1 MEHHGISINTALHA
15 FRARAAD
22 VWTLDACGVTRSQ
35 TPIPALV
42 HRDAYAPLTP
52 RMRVLLIGGLSGSPE
67 DVTLAFSALDA
78 YLAAGERLGSV
89 LALSAVPCGNPD
101 GFTLGVAPQNGAG
114 GRPDSGYPPLNNFF
128 YDAHNPECR
137 YLWRWAGLQAPD
149 LVLEVRAGQTVTW
162 EASATAMALAPTLQ
176 ATRMMP
182 ADSCLAAL
190 GADLSNGLTPNGV
203 GPVPGLRLTTPPEA
217 LPEQLNR
224 LWALLQQS
232 TALQPSPARRVL
244 NARRARTP
252 LQIARSLAAVYGY
265 TLDPVVYTQGMA
277 ISGRLRLA
285 RMDPTY
291 DDPVPSIVRLV
302 EPYVSGE
309 VRTFDETAATS
320 ALAGL
325 IWGMQ
330 LAEVTRDRRYAD
342 LVINIAERYRP
353 GTDGGAPPPSDP
365 DFRTEDMFMNG
376 AMLGRAFRLS
386 GETRYMDLL
395 TDFLLAART
404 QQDDGL
410 FWHSR
415 STPYYWGRG
424 NGFAL
429 LGFSET
435 LSFLPADHPAYAA
448 LLRMHVRHLEALR
461 QYQCPSGMFPQVL
474 NVPGSYQECTATCMI
489 GYAMARALRRGWLD
503 ASYRR
508 TVDLAWQGV
517 SERIDDADGLV
528 DCCTNTGVQES
539 LQAYIDRPAIFGRD
553 DRGGAM
559 ALWFALEM
567 EQLART
573 SRTVNK

>member
-1 MEHHGISINTALHA
+1 MAQHDIPIHAALQA
-15 FRARAAD
+15 LGARAAD
-22 VWTLDACGVTRSQ
+22 VWSLDACGVTRSQ
-35 TPIPALV
+35 TPMAALV
-42 HRDAYAPLTP
+42 HRDAYTPMTP
-52 RMRVLLIGGLSGSPE
+52 RPRVLLVGGLSGHPE
-67 DVTLAFSALDA
+67 DVTLAVNAVEA
-78 YLAAGERLGSV
+78 YLAAGDRLGHTV
-89 LALSAVPCGNPD
+89 ALSTVPCANPD
-101 GFTLGVAPQNGAG
+101 GFALGVAPENGSG
-114 GRPDSGYPPLNNFF
+114 GRPEQGYPPLEHFF
-128 YDAHNPECR
+128 YDAHDPECR

-149 LVLEVRAGQTVTW
+149 LLLEVRSGPTVTW
-162 EASATAMALAPTLQ
+162 EASATAVALAPALQ
-176 ATRMMP
+176 AARVTP
-182 ADSCLAAL
+182 PESFVAAL
-190 GADLSNGLTPNGV
+190 GADLSHGLAPNGV
-203 GPVPGLRLTTPPEA
+203 GPIPGLRLTTPPDA
-217 LPEQLNR
+217 LPEQLDR
-224 LWALLQQS
+224 LWSLLHR
-232 TALQPSPARRVL
+232 TPTLCPSPARRTL
-244 NARRARTP
+244 EARRVRTP
-252 LQIARSLAAVYGY
+252 LQIARSLAIVYGH

-291 DDPVPSIVRLV
+291 ADPVPSIVRLV
-302 EPYVSGE
+302 EPYVSGA
-309 VRTFDETAATS
+309 VRLFDERVATS

-342 LVINIAERYRP
+342 LVISVAERYRP
-353 GTDGGAPPPSDP
+353 GTNGGAPPPSDP

-386 GETRYMDLL
+386 GATRYLDLL
-395 TDFLLAART
+395 TRFLLEARL

-435 LSFLPADHPAYAA
+435 LSFLPTDHPAYAA
-448 LLRMHVRHLEALR
+448 LLAIHVRHLEALR
-461 QYQCPSGMFPQVL
+461 QRQLPSGMFAQVL
-474 NVPGSYQECTATCMI
+474 NVPGAYQECTVTCMV

-503 ASYRR
+503 ASYRQ
-508 TVDLAWQGV
+508 VINLAWQGV
-517 SERIDDADGLV
+517 SERIDEVGGLA

-539 LQAYIDRPAIFGRD
+539 LQAYLDRPAIFGRD

-573 SRTVNK
+573 PGAL

>member
-1 MEHHGISINTALHA
+1 MEHHGIPVNAALQA
-15 FRARAAD
+15 LMARAAD

-35 TPIPALV
+35 TAIPALV
-42 HRDAYAPLTP
+42 HREAYATMTP
-52 RMRVLLIGGLSGSPE
+52 RTRVLLVGGLSGHPA
-67 DVTLAFSALDA
+67 DVTLAGNALEA
-78 YLAAGERLGSV
+78 YVAAGSHLGQA

-101 GFTLGVAPQNGAG
+101 GFTLGVAPENGVG
-114 GRPDSGYPPLNNFF
+114 GRPETGYPPRDNFF
-128 YDAHNPECR
+128 YDAPNPERR

-149 LVLEVRAGQTVTW
+149 LVLEVRTGQTVTW
-162 EASATAMALAPTLQ
+162 EASATAMALASTLQ
-176 ATRMMP
+176 ATRATP
-182 ADSCLAAL
+182 ADSFLAAL
-190 GADLSNGLTPNGV
+190 GADLTNGLAPNGV
-203 GPVPGLRLTTPPEA
+203 GAVPGLRLTTPPQA
-217 LPEQLNR
+217 LVEQLDR
-224 LWALLQQS
+224 LWSLLHR
-232 TALQPSPARRVL
+232 TPTLQPSPARRQL
-244 NARRARTP
+244 DARRARTP
-252 LQIARSLAAVYGY
+252 LQMAHSLATVYGH
-265 TLDPVVYTQGMA
+265 TLDPVVYTQGMSL
-277 ISGRLRLA
+277 SGRLRLA

-291 DDPVPSIVRLV
+291 ADPGPGIVRLV
-302 EPYVSGE
+302 EPYVSGA
-309 VRTFDETAATS
+309 VRLFNEPAAPS

-342 LVINIAERYRP
+342 LVISAAERYHP
-353 GTDGGAPPPSDP
+353 GAAGGAPPPSDP

-376 AMLGRAFRLS
+376 AMLGRAFQLS
-386 GETRYMDLL
+386 GENRYLDLL
-395 TDFLLAART
+395 TGFLLAART

-435 LSFLPADHPAYAA
+435 LSFLPADHPDYAA
-448 LLRMHVRHLEALR
+448 LLRIHVWHLEALQQR
-461 QYQCPSGMFPQVL
+461 QLPSGMFAQVL
-474 NVPGSYQECTATCMI
+474 DVPGSYQEFTVTCMI

-503 ASYRR
+503 ASYRQ

-517 SERIDDADGLV
+517 AERIDDAGGLV

-573 SRTVNK
+573 S

>member
-1 MEHHGISINTALHA
+1 MEHHGISVHAVLPALVAHA
-15 FRARAAD
+15 VD
-22 VWTLDACGVTRSQ
+22 VWSLDACGVTRSQ

-42 HRDAYAPLTP
+42 HRDAYTP
-52 RMRVLLIGGLSGSPE
+52 VTARTRVLLVGGLSGHPQ
-67 DVTLAFSALDA
+67 DVTLAINALEA
-78 YLAAGERLGSV
+78 YLTAGARLGTTV
-89 LALSAVPCGNPD
+89 ALSAVPCGNPD
-101 GFTLGVAPQNGAG
+101 GLALGVAPENGAG
-114 GRPDSGYPPLNNFF
+114 GRPEQGYPPLEHFF
-128 YDAHNPECR
+128 YDAHDPECR

-149 LVLEVRAGQTVTW
+149 LLLEIRSGATVAW
-162 EASATAMALAPTLQ
+162 EASATAMELAAALQ
-176 ATRMMP
+176 ATRVTP
-182 ADSCLAAL
+182 PESFVAAL
-190 GADLSNGLTPNGV
+190 DADLANGLALNGV
-203 GPVPGLRLTTPPEA
+203 GPIPGLRLTTPPAA
-217 LPEQLNR
+217 LEEQLNR
-224 LWALLQQS
+224 LWALLQH
-232 TALQPSPARRVL
+232 TPGLRPSPARRQL
-244 NARRARTP
+244 NTRRARTP
-252 LQIARSLAAVYGY
+252 LQIARSLAAVYGH

-291 DDPVPSIVRLV
+291 ADPVPGIVHLV
-302 EPYVSGE
+302 EPYASGAARL
-309 VRTFDETAATS
+309 VDERVATS

-342 LVINIAERYRP
+342 LVVRVAERYRP
-353 GTDGGAPPPSDP
+353 STDGGAPPPSDP

-386 GETRYMDLL
+386 GTIRYLDLL
-395 TDFLLAART
+395 TRFLLDARL

-435 LSFLPADHPAYAA
+435 LSFLPADHQAYAA
-448 LLRMHVRHLEALR
+448 LLAMHVRHLEALR
-461 QYQCPSGMFPQVL
+461 QRQLPSGMFAQVL
-474 NVPGSYQECTATCMI
+474 NVSGAYQEFTVTCMI
-489 GYAMARALRRGWLD
+489 GYAMARALRRGWLE
-503 ASYRR
+503 ASYRQAIN
-508 TVDLAWQGV
+508 LAWQGV
-517 SERIDDADGLV
+517 SERIDEAGGLV

-539 LQAYIDRPAIFGRD
+539 LQAYLDRPAIFGRD

-573 SRTVNK
+573 PLPS